1 MQLSVTGKQLD
12 VGDAL
17 RAHIEQNLSAAI
29 GKYFANPTDANVVLS
44 REARNIRAD
53 IKVHVGR
60 GIILQG
66 HADAGD
72 AYAAF
77 DLASEHIAKRLR
89 RHKRRLR
96 GHQRNKADTEKAL
109 RAQQYVLAPLQEE
122 EMAAEGSESADG
134 QPVIIADMETRIDTL
149 TVGEA
154 VMLMDLANLPAM
166 MFRNRA
172 HGGLNMI
179 HVRQDGNIGWIDP
192 RGNRGKPASGS

>member
-17 RAHIEQNLSAAI
+17 RTHIEQNLSTAI

-96 GHQRNKADTEKAL
+96 SHQRNKADTEKAL

-122 EMAAEGSESADG
+122 EEEVVVAAAAAVP
-134 QPVIIADMETRIDTL
+134 PV
-149 TVGEA
+149 
-154 VMLMDLANLPAM
+154 LPM
-166 MFRNRA
+166 Y
-172 HGGLNMI
+172 LI
-179 HVRQDGNIGWIDP
+179 
-192 RGNRGKPASGS
+192 